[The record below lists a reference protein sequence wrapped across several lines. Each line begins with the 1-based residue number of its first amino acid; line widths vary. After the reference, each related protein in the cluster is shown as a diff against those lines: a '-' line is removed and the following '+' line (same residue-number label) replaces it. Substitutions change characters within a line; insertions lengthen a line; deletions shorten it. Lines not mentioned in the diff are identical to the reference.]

1 MSYLTRRHISRR
13 TMLRGVGVTMAL
25 PLLDAMF
32 PAGTAAARTA
42 AGARR
47 VRLVCIEMVHGSAGA
62 TAIGA
67 QKNLWSPAQVGRD
80 FDLSPSSLSPLEPYR
95 DHLTIVSNT
104 DVRNAEAFSPPE
116 IGGDHFRSSA
126 VFLTQ
131 QHPHQTQGSDVHV
144 GTSLDQ
150 YYAQRF
156 GQDTPIPSMQLCI
169 ENVDQAGG
177 CAYGYACVY
186 TDTISWASPTEPLPM
201 IRDPRV
207 AFDQLFGVGAT
218 PDERARHRRA
228 DRSILDW
235 ITGEVQ
241 RLQARLGPADRA
253 RLADYL
259 DDVREV
265 ERRIQKVEAQNASGE
280 PRALPGAPVGVPDS
294 FSEHVRLM
302 FDIQALAFA
311 SDTTRIFSFKMG
323 RDGSG
328 RAYPESG
335 VTTGFHPASHHQE
348 REERILDFAKINK
361 YHVAQLPYFLEKL
374 KATTDAD
381 GAPLLDNTVIV
392 YGSPMGNS
400 NVHNHKRC
408 PLLLAGRMGGKLRGG
423 LHVRTPDGT
432 PMANVMLAVAQG
444 LGLEMTGFG
453 DSTGALDL
461 NGAVETSAMRG
472 GAA

>member
-1 MSYLTRRHISRR
+1 MSYLTSKHVSRR
-13 TMLRGVGVTMAL
+13 MVLRGMGVTMAL
-25 PLLDAMF
+25 PFLEAMV
-32 PAGTAAARTA
+32 PAGRAFARTT
-42 AGARR
+42 AGAKRI
-47 VRLVCIEMVHGSAGA
+47 RLAAIEMVHGSAGA
-62 TAIGA
+62 TVIGA
-67 QKNLWSPAQVGRD
+67 QKHLWSPARVGRD

-95 DHLTIVSNT
+95 DHLTIISNT
-104 DVRNAEAFSPPE
+104 DVKNAEAFSAPE

-131 QHPHQTQGSDVHV
+131 SHPHQTQGSDVKV

-150 YYAQRF
+150 YYAQKF
-156 GQDTPIPSMQLCI
+156 GQDTAIPSMQLCI

-218 PDERARHRRA
+218 PEERARHRRT

-235 ITGEVQ
+235 ITGEVT
-241 RLQARLGPADRA
+241 RLQANLGPADRA

-259 DDVREV
+259 DDVREI

-280 PRALPGAPVGVPDS
+280 PRELPGAPIGVPDS
-294 FSEHVRLM
+294 FSEHVKLM

-311 SDTTRIFSFKMG
+311 SDTTRVFSFKMG

-335 VTTGFHPASHHQE
+335 VNTGFHPASHHQD
-348 REERILDFAKINK
+348 REDRILEFARINR
-361 YHVAQLPYFLEKL
+361 YHIDQLPYFLEKL
-374 KATTDAD
+374 KNTPDAD
-381 GAPLLDNTVIV
+381 GASLLDNTLVI

-408 PLLLAGRMGGKLRGG
+408 PLFLAGHMGGRLKGG
-423 LHVRTPDGT
+423 VHIRTADGT
-432 PMANVMLAVAQG
+432 PMANVMLTLMQG
-444 LGLEMTGFG
+444 LGLDTETFG
-453 DSTGALDL
+453 DSSGTIDL
-461 NGAVETSAMRG
+461 NGAVETTEIARG
-472 GAA
+472 